1 MQVKVVSLL
10 CAEDT
15 LTRRLVKYWGKWFR
29 GKRVPEGLKML
40 EYTNVWHGYVGLLFT
55 KDLLSNI
62 RVLDVFN
69 MMEFVPGHKLRQLAM
84 QT

>member
-1 MQVKVVSLL
+1 
-10 CAEDT
+10 
-15 LTRRLVKYWGKWFR
+15 
-29 GKRVPEGLKML
+29 ML
-40 EYTNVWHGYVGLLFT
+40 EYTNVWHGYIGLLFT

-84 QT
+84 PT

>member
-1 MQVKVVSLL
+1 MVPGEK
-10 CAEDT
+10 
-15 LTRRLVKYWGKWFR
+15 
-29 GKRVPEGLKML
+29 VPEGLKML
-40 EYTNVWHGYVGLLFT
+40 ECTSFWHGYVGLLFT

-84 QT
+84 PT